1 MYMPGN
7 YKWGKRNTGRQKIGT
22 GGKEKASLQYN
33 CPVQRQGKIYDL
45 SSTSIKIHM
54 DWKENSAHII
64 SHVVC
69 DKNTRTDDND
79 IFIPTILD

>member
-33 CPVQRQGKIYDL
+33 CHIKKQENIQDL
-45 SSTSIKIHM
+45 SPNGNLHTLQYIGNPEGTQFTMK
-54 DWKENSAHII
+54 
-64 SHVVC
+64 
-69 DKNTRTDDND
+69 
-79 IFIPTILD
+79 